1 MSEGTIVRFDRVRG
15 YGFVTPDE
23 GGDDVFFHASLLG
36 EHEEALIRTG
46 MRVEYQAAPS
56 DRGPKA
62 VTARLLDV
70 QASSVGLVGAVRTRS
85 TASGGPGRDDDDLC
99 EVLSVAEFGQE
110 ITDVLIDVIPTVT
123 GAQITRVRQRLT
135 APARRRGWVD

>member
-1 MSEGTIVRFDRVRG
+1 MNLGTIVRFDRVRG

-36 EHEEALIRTG
+36 ENEEALIRTG

-62 VTARLLDV
+62 VSARLLDLP
-70 QASSVGLVGAVRTRS
+70 APAPGGSGAVRTRS
-85 TASGGPGRDDDDLC
+85 TAPGREDDDLC
-99 EVLSVAEFGQE
+99 EVLTVAEFGQE